1 MDFPTALTFLGLLVA
16 IGGAGGSL
24 LAGSRRSGASSTPIA
39 LGLFA
44 YVTLWAIGVALLA
57 RGNVFLATV
66 ETPAPKVLL
75 GWLPGFALLAVV
87 GLSPTLLSFLRTL
100 PTTLLVGLH
109 VSRIAT
115 GMAMI
120 HAALTGSLAMV
131 FALPAGLGGL
141 LVGGPALGCLL
152 LMSRG
157 TPQAHVWTRRWN
169 AFGILDIVLAMAL
182 GGLTGPGSPPI
193 LTQGIP
199 GTAASAYPLA
209 IIPAFLV
216 PLYLLVHVLLRHQLP
231 RHERV

>member
-16 IGGAGGSL
+16 IGGAGGVL
-24 LAGSRRSGASSTPIA
+24 LAGSRRSGTSSTPIA
-39 LGLFA
+39 LVLFA
-44 YVTLWAIGVALLA
+44 FLALWGIGVALLA
-57 RGNVFLATV
+57 RGDFFLATV
-66 ETPAPKVLL
+66 ESPAPKVLL

-87 GLSPTLLSFLRTL
+87 GLSPALLSFLRTL
-100 PTTLLVGLH
+100 PVPLLVGLH

-120 HAALTGSLAMV
+120 HAALAGSLSMV

-141 LVGGPALGCLL
+141 LVGTTALGCLRTISL
-152 LMSRG
+152 GSL
-157 TPQAHVWTRRWN
+157 QAHTWTRRWN
-169 AFGILDIVLAMAL
+169 HLGILDIALAMAL

-199 GTAASAYPLA
+199 GTAASADPLA